1 MPRPSVKKEQ
11 TPRRPAPAAPLL
23 PKNATYAQKAKVLR
37 SLGYSP
43 AYGTPRPK
51 RDAAGRFQK
60 LASLSARK
68 AAVTRQINALA
79 GYLSPKSNFK
89 FVSAPAGI
97 KTRKVAPGHQAT
109 PGGVFVQVPHG
120 IARRDFRAKV
130 TAAGELI
137 TSTRGGRKD
146 RIIPISANAM
156 AQDPQAA
163 IRKIL
168 GTNLKI
174 RRTVKG
180 KPKKKTKGK
189 RGRSAKRKTTKAT
202 VSPVQVQIMVNGHQG
217 ARTYGLAEFLKK
229 WSDYLNKK
237 SKNAFRTQDAGSS
250 KKRAMTPQEIADTFS
265 IKLIYDTAAP
275 AVSDN
280 EELPE
285 DFEKDR
291 DADQIAH
298 DDTLV
303 NGENPF

>member
-1 MPRPSVKKEQ
+1 MPRRPSVKRGP

-43 AYGTPRPK
+43 AYGTTRPK

-60 LASLSARK
+60 PASLSARK
-68 AAVTRQINALA
+68 SALTRQINALA

-89 FVSAPAGI
+89 FVPAPAGVQ
-97 KTRKVAPGHQAT
+97 TRKVAPGHQAT

-120 IARRDFRAKV
+120 IARADFRAKV
-130 TAAGELI
+130 TKSGELI
-137 TSTRGGRKD
+137 TSTAGGRKD
-146 RIIPISANAM
+146 RIIPISADAM
-156 AQDPQAA
+156 AKDPQAA
-163 IRKIL
+163 IRAIL

-174 RRTVKG
+174 RRTVKA
-180 KPKKKTKGK
+180 KPKRKTKGK
-189 RGRSAKRKTTKAT
+189 RGRPAKRKTTTANIA
-202 VSPVQVQIMVNGHQG
+202 PVQVQIMVNGHQG
-217 ARTYGLAEFLKK
+217 VTTYPLKEFLKK
-229 WSDYLNKK
+229 WAEYLNKK
-237 SKNAFRTQDAGSS
+237 SKTAFRTQDAGSS

-285 DFEKDR
+285 DFEEDR

-298 DDTLV
+298 D
-303 NGENPF
+303 ENPY